1 MIPHKKQINIDIP
14 NDVQVPY
21 DYHSHKE
28 NVKYGTIEN
37 IDYQANG
44 KYYKAQILL
53 PPQYNCSMT
62 YPTLYLLSGLGNNY
76 EWLNQGR
83 IDYLIGNLGGT
94 VRDTIIVMPE
104 ILRDA
109 NEPVQEKVKDYT
121 DLEWKIPCL
130 IDCIE
135 QTYSVLKDRES
146 RAIAG
151 LSMGGMSALYLA
163 LAFDNTPYA
172 ISTVGAI
179 SPTATLFE
187 WWLDGKEDLPFS
199 RKDSDYNFC
208 LATGTRDAI
217 LTQGAKRYQKVLKAK
232 GLGCSFFT
240 IQGKGHGWN
249 AFTPLFYLF
258 FKYYFK
264 R

>member
-14 NDVQVPY
+14 TDISIPC
-21 DYHSHKE
+21 DYNSHKG

-37 IDYQANG
+37 IEYQANG
-44 KYYKAQILL
+44 KYFKAQILL
-53 PPQYNCSMT
+53 PPQYDNSTT

-83 IDYLIGNLGGT
+83 VNYLIGNLGET
-94 VRDTIIVMPE
+94 VIDTIIVMPE
-104 ILRDA
+104 ILRNA
-109 NEPVQEKVKDYT
+109 NESVQEKVKDYT
-121 DLEWKIPCL
+121 DLEWKIPYL
-130 IDCIE
+130 VNYIE
-135 QTYSVLKDRES
+135 QTYPVLKGRES
-146 RAIAG
+146 RSIAG
-151 LSMGGMSALYLA
+151 LSMGGMNALYLA
-163 LAFDNTPYA
+163 LVLDNTPYA
-172 ISTVGAI
+172 FSTVGSI

-199 RKDSDYNFC
+199 RKDCDYNFC

-217 LTQGAKRYQKVLKAK
+217 LTQGAKRYQKVLKDK

-240 IQGKGHGWN
+240 IQGKGHGWD